1 MARTPA
7 AEPSFEQ
14 LYRPLARATFDE
26 IASAEVG
33 RGADPEER
41 ARAYAARGKPEFAL
55 AFLLLC
61 ALDDAEKR
69 GIYAA
74 AHEQRAANT
83 ERKARSSTTSFTD
96 RSRCWQPTPRAI
108 ARLPVRFAR
117 AGPSSV
123 APANTCRWPRARRA

>member
-83 ERKARSSTTSFTD
+83 ERKAEEFDHQFHRPFPLLAADAARD
-96 RSRCWQPTPRAI
+96 RTIARQIRAGRAI
-108 ARLPVRFAR
+108 QRSAGKHLPMA
-117 AGPSSV
+117 
-123 APANTCRWPRARRA
+123 